1 MTETRMPRRPS
12 AGRASDREGLA
23 GGSDVRPEVSSA
35 VGSAKPW
42 LKATALV
49 TVSTSG
55 VVTGMT
61 IAPGPTAALTSP
73 SGVPASLPAGLQS
86 ALQAHLLAD
95 RTPAEPAASA
105 DAASPEESA
114 TADPGQAPSIPGLAT
129 PTLAPDASGPGKPAA
144 PAHHAPAAA
153 RASAA
158 SHASGASHAKAT
170 TSSAAVPPETSSQR
184 AFIGAVA
191 PGAIAAEQRYGVP
204 ASVTI
209 AQAIDE
215 SDWGRSL
222 LAAKDNNLFGI
233 KGTGSA
239 GSVTYQTSEYEGG
252 RWVTIDASFRA
263 YHNFAES
270 IEDHAALLATSGY
283 YTRAMA
289 NRDSA
294 DAFANA
300 LTGVYATDPHYG
312 AILIALMRTYDL
324 YRYDTPAAAPA
335 AAQHASGKSRTKAP
349 AKPRKS
355 AKGAAHAPAA
365 APAAPASPITGADIV
380 PVLAPATEAPRA
392 PSPGAASPGTT
403 SPGATSAPPHAAP
416 DATADI
422 PGLITPAT
430 TVTAYYQPQL
440 PDAVTTAFT
449 ATAKPAIAQLEP
461 LYRDAA
467 TRAGI
472 SWKILAA
479 CDWMQCQARPRYSP
493 VYGEKL
499 GTVNPDGSRYATKS
513 QALAR
518 CAADL
523 TELASAVYG
532 IDLTAKQPM
541 SVRAL
546 AEVFAAY
553 RWGGI
558 LARHGV
564 SAMEFPYSVAGLTA
578 AHTGMRWPAISDPDA
593 PDRPGGKFRQPFGA
607 VPVVLRLGYPATV

>member
-1 MTETRMPRRPS
+1 MAETRVP
-12 AGRASDREGLA
+12 GRASDRGRPVPDA
-23 GGSDVRPEVSSA
+23 PPCAPPEVSAA
-35 VGSAKPW
+35 VGRAKPW

-61 IAPGPTAALTSP
+61 IAPGSAAAMTSP

-86 ALQAHLLAD
+86 ALQARLLAD
-95 RTPAEPAASA
+95 HTPVAMEA
-105 DAASPEESA
+105 
-114 TADPGQAPSIPGLAT
+114 
-129 PTLAPDASGPGKPAA
+129 
-144 PAHHAPAAA
+144 
-153 RASAA
+153 
-158 SHASGASHAKAT
+158 
-170 TSSAAVPPETSSQR
+170 SSQQS
-184 AFIGAVA
+184 FIGAVA
-191 PGAIAAEQRYGVP
+191 SGAIAAEQRYGVP

-222 LAAKDNNLFGI
+222 LAAKENNLFGI

-263 YHNFAES
+263 YHNIAES
-270 IEDHAALLATSGY
+270 IADHAALLATSGY

-289 NRDSA
+289 DRSSP

-300 LTGVYATDPHYG
+300 LAGVYATDPHYG
-312 AILIALMRTYDL
+312 ATLIALMRTYDL
-324 YRYDTPAAAPA
+324 YRYDSPAAAPA
-335 AAQHASGKSRTKAP
+335 AQRPSGKSKAP
-349 AKPRKS
+349 ARARPRPPKS
-355 AKGAAHAPAA
+355 ATQKSATHKQGAAPRAA
-365 APAAPASPITGADIV
+365 DSPITGSDVV
-380 PVLAPATEAPRA
+380 PVLAPAALPPRA
-392 PSPGAASPGTT
+392 VP
-403 SPGATSAPPHAAP
+403 APPHGTPAAP
-416 DATADI
+416 TATAEI
-422 PGLITPAT
+422 PGVVAPAT
-430 TVTAYYQPQL
+430 AVTAYYQPHL
-440 PDAVTTAFT
+440 PDTVTSAFT
-449 ATAKPAIAQLEP
+449 ATAKNAVARLEP

-467 TRAGI
+467 TRAGV
-472 SWKILAA
+472 SWKIMAA

-499 GTVNPDGSRYATKS
+499 GTVHPDGSCYATKS
-513 QALAR
+513 QALAQ

-532 IDLTAKQPM
+532 IDLTVKHPL

-564 SAMEFPYSVAGLTA
+564 SAMEFPYSVAGLTT
-578 AHTGMRWPAISDPDA
+578 AHTAMRWPAVSDPDA
-593 PDRPGGKFRQPFGA
+593 PDRPGAKFRQPFGA

>member
-1 MTETRMPRRPS
+1 MPAADARP
-12 AGRASDREGLA
+12 G
-23 GGSDVRPEVSSA
+23 VSSA

-61 IAPGPTAALTSP
+61 IAPGPATAMTTPA
-73 SGVPASLPAGLQS
+73 GVPASLPAGLQS
-86 ALQAHLLAD
+86 ALQARLLGD
-95 RTPAEPAASA
+95 RT
-105 DAASPEESA
+105 SP
-114 TADPGQAPSIPGLAT
+114 Q
-129 PTLAPDASGPGKPAA
+129 
-144 PAHHAPAAA
+144 
-153 RASAA
+153 
-158 SHASGASHAKAT
+158 
-170 TSSAAVPPETSSQR
+170 Q
-184 AFIGAVA
+184 AFIAAVA

-215 SDWGRSL
+215 SGWGRSL

-233 KGTGSA
+233 KGSGSA

-252 RWVTIDASFRA
+252 RWITIDASFRA
-263 YHNFAES
+263 YHNIAES

-289 NRDSA
+289 ERASA

-312 AILIALMRTYDL
+312 ATLIAFMRTYDL

-335 AAQHASGKSRTKAP
+335 ARQASGKPQAP
-349 AKPRKS
+349 ARAKPRTSARS
-355 AKGAAHAPAA
+355 AKRAPAA
-365 APAAPASPITGADIV
+365 APPAAASPIIGSDVV
-380 PVLAPATEAPRA
+380 PVLAPATQSPHVTPPPR
-392 PSPGAASPGTT
+392 
-403 SPGATSAPPHAAP
+403 ATSAPN
-416 DATADI
+416 ATAAI
-422 PGLITPAT
+422 PGLVTPAT
-430 TVTAYYQPQL
+430 TVMAYYQPQL
-440 PDAVTTAFT
+440 PEAVTTAFT
-449 ATAKPAIAQLEP
+449 ETVKPAIAHLEP
-461 LYRDAA
+461 LYREVA

-479 CDWMQCQARPRYSP
+479 CDWMQCQARPRSSP
-493 VYGEKL
+493 VYEEKL
-499 GTVNPDGSRYATKS
+499 GTVNPDGSCYATKS

-532 IDLTAKQPM
+532 VDLTAKQPL

-558 LARHGV
+558 LVRHGV

-578 AHTGMRWPAISDPDA
+578 AHMGMRWPAIGEPGA
-593 PDRPGGKFRQPFGA
+593 PDRPGAKYRQPFGA

>member
-1 MTETRMPRRPS
+1 MPKRPS
-12 AGRASDREGLA
+12 AGRATDQDGVVPEA
-23 GGSDVRPEVSSA
+23 DMRPGVSSA

-49 TVSTSG
+49 TVSASG

-73 SGVPASLPAGLQS
+73 AGVPASLPAGLQS
-86 ALQAHLLAD
+86 ALQARLLAD
-95 RTPAEPAASA
+95 RAPA
-105 DAASPEESA
+105 
-114 TADPGQAPSIPGLAT
+114 G
-129 PTLAPDASGPGKPAA
+129 PAA
-144 PAHHAPAAA
+144 PAAT
-153 RASAA
+153 AS
-158 SHASGASHAKAT
+158 
-170 TSSAAVPPETSSQR
+170 ETSSQQ
-184 AFIGAVA
+184 AFISAVA

-222 LAAKDNNLFGI
+222 LAAKNNNLFGI
-233 KGTGSA
+233 KGTGTA

-252 RWVTIDASFRA
+252 RWIRIDASFRA
-263 YHNFAES
+263 YHNLAES
-270 IEDHAALLATSGY
+270 IGDHAALLATSGY

-289 NRDSA
+289 ERASA

-312 AILIALMRTYDL
+312 AALIALMRTYDL
-324 YRYDTPAAAPA
+324 YRYDTQAAAPA
-335 AAQHASGKSRTKAP
+335 ARRAAGKPQAQARGKPRTSGKSSKRA
-349 AKPRKS
+349 S
-355 AKGAAHAPAA
+355 A
-365 APAAPASPITGADIV
+365 APAATARQAAASPIIGSDVV
-380 PVLAPATEAPRA
+380 PVLAPASQAPRA
-392 PSPGAASPGTT
+392 M
-403 SPGATSAPPHAAP
+403 PPHAAP
-416 DATADI
+416 AAPSATAAI
-422 PGLITPAT
+422 PGLVTPAT

-440 PDAVTTAFT
+440 PDAVTTAFSE
-449 ATAKPAIAQLEP
+449 TAKPAIAHLEP
-461 LYRDAA
+461 LYREVA

-472 SWKILAA
+472 SWKVLAA

-499 GTVNPDGSRYATKS
+499 GTVNPDSSCYATKS

-532 IDLTAKQPM
+532 IDLTVKQPM
-541 SVRAL
+541 SVRTL

-558 LARHGV
+558 LVRHSV

-578 AHTGMRWPAISDPDA
+578 AHTGIRWPAISDPDA
-593 PDRPGGKFRQPFGA
+593 PDRPGAKFRQPFGA

>member
-1 MTETRMPRRPS
+1 MTETRMPRRPL
-12 AGRASDREGLA
+12 AGHASDQGGPAEGP
-23 GGSDVRPEVSSA
+23 DVRPEVSSA
-35 VGSAKPW
+35 VGRAKPW

-61 IAPGPTAALTSP
+61 IAPGPAAALTSP
-73 SGVPASLPAGLQS
+73 SGVPVSLPTGLQS

-95 RTPAEPAASA
+95 RTPAEP
-105 DAASPEESA
+105 DA
-114 TADPGQAPSIPGLAT
+114 LAV
-129 PTLAPDASGPGKPAA
+129 
-144 PAHHAPAAA
+144 
-153 RASAA
+153 
-158 SHASGASHAKAT
+158 SHASGTPHVKAAT
-170 TSSAAVPPETSSQR
+170 LASAAPLETSSQQ
-184 AFIGAVA
+184 AFISAVA

-239 GSVTYQTSEYEGG
+239 GSVTYETSEYEGG
-252 RWVTIDASFRA
+252 RWVTIDAEFRA

-283 YTRAMA
+283 YTHAMA
-289 NRDSA
+289 NRANA

-312 AILIALMRTYDL
+312 AILIALMRTHDL
-324 YRYDTPAAAPA
+324 YRYDTPATAPA
-335 AAQHASGKSRTKAP
+335 AAQHASGKSRKQAP

-355 AKGAAHAPAA
+355 AKGTAPAASAPAHAPAA
-365 APAAPASPITGADIV
+365 PAPAPTAAAHASAAAPRTAASPIPGADIV
-380 PVLAPATEAPRA
+380 PVLAPAAEATPA
-392 PSPGAASPGTT
+392 T
-403 SPGATSAPPHAAP
+403 SPPATSAPPHAAP
-416 DATADI
+416 NATADI

-532 IDLTAKQPM
+532 IDLTATQPM

>member
-1 MTETRMPRRPS
+1 MTGTRMPSRKSP
-12 AGRASDREGLA
+12 GRASDHGGPAEGL
-23 GGSDVRPEVSSA
+23 DVRPEVSSA
-35 VGSAKPW
+35 VGRAKPW

-61 IAPGPTAALTSP
+61 IAPGPAAALTSP
-73 SGVPASLPAGLQS
+73 SGVPASLPTGLQS

-95 RTPAEPAASA
+95 RTPAEPDASA
-105 DAASPEESA
+105 GS
-114 TADPGQAPSIPGLAT
+114 Q
-129 PTLAPDASGPGKPAA
+129 ASGTP
-144 PAHHAPAAA
+144 HANATTL
-153 RASAA
+153 ASAA
-158 SHASGASHAKAT
+158 
-170 TSSAAVPPETSSQR
+170 PLETSAQQ
-184 AFIGAVA
+184 AFISAVA

-222 LAAKDNNLFGI
+222 LSAKNNNLFGI
-233 KGTGSA
+233 KGTGAA
-239 GSVTYQTSEYEGG
+239 GSVTYETSEYEGG
-252 RWVTIDASFRA
+252 RWVTVDAEFRA

-289 NRDSA
+289 NRSNA

-312 AILIALMRTYDL
+312 AILIALMRTHDL
-324 YRYDTPAAAPA
+324 YRYDTTMAAPA
-335 AAQHASGKSRTKAP
+335 AAQHASGKSRKQAP

-355 AKGAAHAPAA
+355 AKGTASAPAAAAQAPTAHAPAA
-365 APAAPASPITGADIV
+365 APRASASPITGADIV
-380 PVLAPATEAPRA
+380 PVLAPAAK
-392 PSPGAASPGTT
+392 ASPAT
-403 SPGATSAPPHAAP
+403 SPPAPSAPPHAAP
-416 DATADI
+416 NATADI

-449 ATAKPAIAQLEP
+449 VTAKPAIAQLEP

-532 IDLTAKQPM
+532 IDLTATQPM